1 MATNNPA
8 LTYPQS
14 IKISSAAILFTI
26 TAQLTA
32 VALARKSDSQ
42 MMSTMGKSF
51 VQEETRRAVLRGVG
65 CG

>member
-32 VALARKSDSQ
+32 VALARK
-42 MMSTMGKSF
+42 
-51 VQEETRRAVLRGVG
+51 
-65 CG
+65 